1 MTKLALVLL
10 VACAASQPVAPA
22 QPVAPITWI
31 AETST
36 YAQNTSQHD
45 AIADRYRGAAEKIL
59 TAARDDRGAYQ
70 KLAELTDTIGHRLAG
85 SPELDR
91 AIVWAVATMKADGFA
106 VHTEKVMVP
115 HWVRGIEEAAIV
127 TPNPRAIRVL
137 GLGMNLGTP
146 KGGITAPIVVVHGWD
161 ELDAQKDKVKGAIV
175 LFNVA
180 MPTYNPRAAGFD
192 STGYGKTVGYRA
204 RGAAK
209 AAAYGAVG
217 MLMRSVTAR
226 SIATLH
232 TGSMSYRDLPEGVAK
247 IPAAAVTIEEAQLLD
262 RLAHRGPVTFHL
274 KLDDQL
280 LPDVESANVVADFVG
295 TDKPEEIVVIGGH
308 LDSWD
313 VGQGA
318 NDDGAGCVI
327 AMQTIQLLKTL
338 GLHPRRTIR
347 VVLWTNEENGVR
359 GGAAYAEAHKDELA
373 KTVMAVESD
382 SGGGAP
388 TGFSAGANDPA
399 TSKRVVARVAQIATL
414 LQPLHA
420 TRVVEAEGE
429 TDTSPMA
436 PAGVPQVGLGVDVST
451 YFDYHHT
458 DADTLDKVDPQN
470 LANDV
475 AAMAVLA
482 YVVADLPGR
491 ISDPKSEP

>member
-1 MTKLALVLL
+1 MTRLALVWL
-10 VACAASQPVAPA
+10 VACAAPPSAPPVAP
-22 QPVAPITWI
+22 VAWI

-36 YAQNTSQHD
+36 YAANTSQHD
-45 AIADRYRGAAEKIL
+45 AIADRYRGPAEQIL
-59 TAARDDRGAYQ
+59 AAARDDRGAYR
-70 KLAELTDTIGHRLAG
+70 KLAELTDTIGHRLSG

-91 AIVWAVATMKADGFA
+91 AIAWAVATMQAEGFA

-115 HWVRGIEEAAIV
+115 HWVRGAEEAAIV
-127 TPNPRAIRVL
+127 TPNPRAVRVL
-137 GLGMNLGTP
+137 GLGMNVGTA
-146 KGGITAPIVVVHGWD
+146 KGGITAPIVVVHSWD
-161 ELDAQKDKVKGAIV
+161 ELDAAKAKVKGAIV

-180 MPTYNPRAAGFD
+180 MPTFNPRAAGFD

-232 TGSMSYRDLPEGVAK
+232 TGAMSYRELPEGGAK
-247 IPAAAVTIEEAQLLD
+247 LPAAAVTTEDAELLD
-262 RLAHRGPVTFHL
+262 RLVQRGPVTFHL
-274 KLDDQL
+274 RLDDQL
-280 LPDVESANVVADFVG
+280 LPDVESANVVADYVG
-295 TDKPEEIVVIGGH
+295 TDKPDEIVVIGGH

-327 AMQTIQLLKTL
+327 AMQTIELLKAL

-373 KTVMAVESD
+373 KTVVAVESD

-388 TGFSAGANDPA
+388 TGFSAGGLSDSAA
-399 TSKRVVARVAQIATL
+399 SKRVVARVAQIATL

-491 ISDPKSEP
+491 LSDPDRGP